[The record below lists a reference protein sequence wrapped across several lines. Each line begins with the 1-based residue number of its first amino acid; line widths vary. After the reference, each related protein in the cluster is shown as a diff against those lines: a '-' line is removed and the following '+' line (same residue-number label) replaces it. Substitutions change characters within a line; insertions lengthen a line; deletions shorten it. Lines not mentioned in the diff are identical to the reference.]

1 MTELFNK
8 QNQSHLRK
16 KLRNSMTKSETVLWT
31 RLKGSALGY
40 KFRRQCGIEKYIVD
54 FYCPKVKLVIEVDGI
69 THDEESVAIRDSERE
84 EYLVSLGLKVIRFSS
99 NDVLKNVDSVVESIF
114 NTCKELDV

>member
-1 MTELFNK
+1 
-8 QNQSHLRK
+8 
-16 KLRNSMTKSETVLWT
+16 MTKSETVLW
-31 RLKGSALGY
+31 RKLKGTQLGY
-40 KFRRQCGIEKYIVD
+40 KFRRQWGIEKYIVD

-69 THDEESVAIRDSERE
+69 THDEEAVAIRDAERE

-99 NDVLKNVDSVVESIF
+99 NDVLKNLDSVVESIF